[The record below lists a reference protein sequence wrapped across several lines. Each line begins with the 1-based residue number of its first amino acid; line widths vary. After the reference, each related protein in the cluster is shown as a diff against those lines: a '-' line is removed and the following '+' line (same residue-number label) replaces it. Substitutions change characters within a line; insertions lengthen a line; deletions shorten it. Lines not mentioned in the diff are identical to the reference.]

1 MSIVAFLNYPRML
14 RLILRE
20 LADRSAIRMDADG
33 KYYLA
38 IHLHGFEQRVDW
50 NDKQRRLVRFG
61 PLYDYDD
68 FKDSYTPL
76 SIHYRTAPQVEPTYL
91 VFRHASN
98 FIEWYDTVTTGC
110 AITARNIREKR
121 MKRPAL

>member
-1 MSIVAFLNYPRML
+1 MGIMEFLTYPRML
-14 RLILRE
+14 RLIVRE
-20 LADRSAIRMDADG
+20 LADRAVIRTDADG

-38 IHLHGFEQRVDW
+38 IQLHGFEQRVDW
-50 NDKQRRLVRFG
+50 NDKQRRQVRLGEYCEFEA
-61 PLYDYDD
+61 Y
-68 FKDSYTPL
+68 KDCYTPI
-76 SIHYRTAPQVEPTYL
+76 SIHYRTAPQAESTYL

-121 MKRPAL
+121 MQRPAL